1 MWGFAAFLFVFIFL
15 SLTFELWFGQNRT
28 LEFWF
33 FWVINK
39 LIRRLYFFWI
49 KNTCITQQQ
58 EVFLVKFKDFTWK
71 ISKNL
76 NVGLQLMIII
86 SNKAD
91 MLIFSQL
98 TIGLKTEKSQKVVK
112 NIRHKLMPSVTS
124 FCLTNIFNPKILSP
138 KWHREKHYC
147 CYTHKYDSRKFTTQ
161 CNSAENIFWIC
172 FNHIW
177 RKKKGFFGLNEN
189 CFYSICR

>member
-1 MWGFAAFLFVFIFL
+1 MRICCFSFCFYIFIFD
-15 SLTFELWFGQNRT
+15 FWT
-28 LEFWF
+28 LVWAKQDIGILIFL
-33 FWVINK
+33 VINK

-138 KWHREKHYC
+138 KWHREKLQVLTFITALLLLH
-147 CYTHKYDSRKFTTQ
+147 S
-161 CNSAENIFWIC
+161 
-172 FNHIW
+172 
-177 RKKKGFFGLNEN
+177 
-189 CFYSICR
+189 

>member
-98 TIGLKTEKSQKVVK
+98 TISLKNEKSQKVVK

-138 KWHREKHYC
+138 KWHREKLQVLTFITALLLLH
-147 CYTHKYDSRKFTTQ
+147 S
-161 CNSAENIFWIC
+161 
-172 FNHIW
+172 
-177 RKKKGFFGLNEN
+177 
-189 CFYSICR
+189 